1 MTFAFAVRHIP
12 HDPRGEWASGIEDG
26 GRFYPSIH
34 FRTRRDATE
43 DAAAMTAALKAN
55 PQLAQ
60 KLARAIGQVANLPP
74 QGLPATPTRH
84 QGD

>member
-1 MTFAFAVRHIP
+1 MTLAFAVHRIP

-34 FRTRRDATE
+34 FPNRRQR

-55 PQLAQ
+55 PQLADELH
-60 KLARAIGQVANLPP
+60 KLIRRRQ
-74 QGLPATPTRH
+74 
-84 QGD
+84 

>member
-1 MTFAFAVRHIP
+1 MTLAFAVRCIP

-34 FRTRRDATE
+34 FPNRLAAQR

-55 PQLAQ
+55 PQLAYELH
-60 KLARAIGQVANLPP
+60 KLIR
-74 QGLPATPTRH
+74 RRR
-84 QGD
+84 